1 MGVIISDVWKA
12 VKNAI
17 KNGDFFLF
25 KRLFSRFLCLYSIVI
40 VDFRNF
46 FVTLRGPFLCT
57 AWNRRLSS

>member
-25 KRLFSRFLCLYSIVI
+25 KRLFFS
-40 VDFRNF
+40 F
-46 FVTLRGPFLCT
+46 FVFIFYS
-57 AWNRRLSS
+57 NR